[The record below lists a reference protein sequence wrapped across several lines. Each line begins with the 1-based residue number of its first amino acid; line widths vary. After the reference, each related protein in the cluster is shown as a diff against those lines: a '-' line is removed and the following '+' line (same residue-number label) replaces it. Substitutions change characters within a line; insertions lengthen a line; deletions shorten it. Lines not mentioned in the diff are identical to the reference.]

1 MSLGSGVPSER
12 MSQSITERAS
22 KKGMRDVRQGLPP
35 PHDARVGCII
45 ANHAAQNGATK

>member
-22 KKGMRDVRQGLPP
+22 KKGMRDVRRLPP